1 MTLDEFALAAT
12 TNDLTRE
19 PKARD
24 VADLLEFRMDSADD
38 PIEQLAEYDGSLPI
52 LATNRSRWFGGQA
65 NDRGRLDQLMAAAEF
80 DVVKK
85 VDIELETARGMQWVL
100 DEFRD
105 QDVELVISFHEFD
118 ETPDQETLDAIIEE
132 CAEYGD
138 VAKVATYAADR
149 SDCLRILSAIDT
161 ATRKGIRAAGIAMGE
176 LGSHTRVIGPLYG
189 SALGYAPLE
198 SDTSEY
204 APGQI
209 PLHRIETL
217 IEMVSES
224 GKNDRI
230 FEQLEEMYP
239 RRQEVTQI
247 D

>member
-1 MTLDEFALAAT
+1 MTVDEFALAAT

-24 VADLLEFRMDSADD
+24 AADLLEFRLDSADE
-38 PIEQLAEYDGSLPI
+38 PIEQLAEYDGELPI
-52 LATNRSRWFGGQA
+52 LATNRSRWFGGEA

-80 DVVKK
+80 DAVEK
-85 VDIELETARGMQWVL
+85 VDVELETARGMQWVL
-100 DEFRD
+100 EEFRD

-118 ETPDQETLDAIIEE
+118 ETPSQEVLDAIIAE

-138 VAKVATYAADR
+138 IAKVATYAEDR

-161 ATRKGIRAAGIAMGE
+161 ATQQGIRAAGIAMGE

-198 SDTSEY
+198 SDSSEY

-209 PLHRIETL
+209 PLHRIDSL
-217 IEMVSES
+217 IKMIDES
-224 GKNDRI
+224 GADSRI
-230 FEQLEEMYP
+230 FDQLDEEYP
-239 RRQEVTQI
+239 TQQEVTQTE
-247 D
+247 